1 MAHGHAHG
9 AHATRRALGGA
20 LVLTVA
26 FGAAQV
32 IAGLA
37 FGSLALIADAVHNLA
52 DGGAIALALLAAW
65 AAARP
70 PTARHTYGWVRLEIL
85 AALVNGVLLIGLSAW
100 IFWDAAGRLVDPPT
114 VDGGG
119 LALVG
124 LAGVVANGLAAWVLM
139 RGDHHH
145 HDVNV
150 RGALLHAVSDVA
162 GSGGAAIAGVLILAF
177 GWKAA
182 DPAMAALIGLLVL
195 LSSWNFVRRP
205 LEILLEATPAGV
217 QSEQVGQ
224 AMAAVPGVRD
234 VHDLHIWTVT
244 SRMTA
249 LSAHVVALPG
259 ADTDE
264 VLHAV
269 EGTLRERFGIRHTTI
284 QVERDHRVLLSIH
297 RPGCPEGPQP
307 LGAPLEEAPH
317 SHAHEH

>member
-1 MAHGHAHG
+1 MSHGHAHG
-9 AHATRRALGGA
+9 AHATRRALASA
-20 LVLTVA
+20 LILTVA

-32 IAGLA
+32 VAGIA

-70 PTARHTYGWVRLEIL
+70 PTATHTYGWARVEDP

-100 IFWDAAGRLVDPPT
+100 IFWDAAARVLDPPS

-119 LALVG
+119 LVIVG
-124 LAGVVANGLAAWVLM
+124 LAGMVANGLAAWMLM
-139 RGDHHH
+139 RGDHR
-145 HDVNV
+145 HDLNL
-150 RGALLHAVSDVA
+150 RGALLHAISDVA
-162 GSGGAAIAGVLILAF
+162 GSAGAAIAGILIVAF
-177 GWKAA
+177 GWNAA
-182 DPAMAALIGLLVL
+182 DPAMAALIGLLIL
-195 LSSWNFVRRP
+195 LSSWSFVRRP
-205 LEILLEATPAGV
+205 LAILLEAAPPGV
-217 QSEQVGQ
+217 QTEQVGQ

-234 VHDLHIWTVT
+234 VHDLHVWTL

-249 LSAHVVALPG
+249 LSAHVVALPA

-269 EGTLRERFGIRHTTI
+269 EATLHERYGISHTTI
-284 QVERDHRVLLSIH
+284 QVERDHRTLLSIH

-307 LGAPLEEAPH
+307 LTAPLEEVPH
-317 SHAHEH
+317 VHQHEH

>member
-1 MAHGHAHG
+1 MSHGHAHG
-9 AHATRRALGGA
+9 AHATRRVLTGA
-20 LVLTVA
+20 LILTVA
-26 FGAAQV
+26 FGAVQV
-32 IAGLA
+32 VAGVVS
-37 FGSLALIADAVHNLA
+37 GSLALIADAVHNLA

-70 PTARHTYGWVRLEIL
+70 PTATHTYGWARLEIL

-100 IFWDAAGRLVDPPT
+100 IFYDAAIRLADPPS
-114 VDGGG
+114 VDGGT
-119 LALVG
+119 LVVVG
-124 LAGVVANGLAAWVLM
+124 LAGVVANGVAAWILM

-145 HDVNV
+145 DVNL
-150 RGALLHAVSDVA
+150 RGALLHAISDVA
-162 GSGGAAIAGVLILAF
+162 GSGGAAIAGVLVLAF
-177 GWKAA
+177 GWYAA

-205 LEILLEATPAGV
+205 LAILLEAAPPGV
-217 QSEQVGQ
+217 HSEQVGQ

-234 VHDLHIWTVT
+234 VHDLHIWTL

-269 EGTLRERFGIRHTTI
+269 EATLREQFAIAHSTI
-284 QVERDHRVLLSIH
+284 QVERDHRQLLSIH

-307 LGAPLEEAPH
+307 LAAPLEETPH
-317 SHAHEH
+317 VHVHRH